1 VRVITSADACQHQAW
16 QAQPLAVSPALVLH
30 GLVEHALAGWGW
42 LEQQVY
48 PTQAASVS
56 VMVGM
61 HNKMV
66 WAAPA
71 GEVRRKCW
79 GQASVIGRFNSFSC
93 LMTRNTSH
101 GECAWPKQHK
111 ECQQLLFMG
120 GAFWDVCLRPVQS
133 ATQSRCMLES
143 CCVIRE
149 GLVRMLA
156 LAWRPA

>member
-1 VRVITSADACQHQAW
+1 MTSADACQHQAW

-71 GEVRRKCW
+71 GEVRCKCW
-79 GQASVIGRFNSFSC
+79 GQASVIGRFNCFSC

-101 GECAWPKQHK
+101 GRCLAQAAQGVSAAVVHGRSFLGCLPAACA
-111 ECQQLLFMG
+111 
-120 GAFWDVCLRPVQS
+120 VCY
-133 ATQSRCMLES
+133 AK
-143 CCVIRE
+143 
-149 GLVRMLA
+149 
-156 LAWRPA
+156 